1 MDTADMTGTLGFGT
15 LIVGLIIAIIIYA
28 RFMRKPEN
36 RHPMDG
42 KRERN
47 IEEIREEAGQA
58 TTLHSDPAI
67 KTPDQL

>member
-15 LIVGLIIAIIIYA
+15 LIVGLIIAIIIWA

-47 IEEIREEAGQA
+47 IEEIREEAGQVS
-58 TTLHSDPAI
+58 TLHSDPVSQAS
-67 KTPDQL
+67 DRF